1 MSVSL
6 QPYNISLPSF
16 SPVFIYEPQRD
27 GPPNLGWNSSYS
39 VGPQPLA
46 FSPYGIVG
54 QGIAYHVTQYDGA
67 SISLGFEGTAV
78 YFCVSE
84 GTSALY
90 TFLVDGTQISTT
102 GDPTDAACANYG
114 GLANVLLVANALDYG
129 VHNVT
134 LLVHVSN
141 AIPQVQF
148 FGATVTVGAG
158 ERGAKTTQV
167 IDDSKFQYTSGWY
180 SADDDPLMW
189 NGEYQVSCDYSPN
202 SIASYTFTGADA
214 VMLHGLS
221 LYDDYGFTVTLSN
234 QPPVIFNAS
243 DTYWRHSSVLLFF
256 AGGLNNTDSYTIT
269 IANYDPNQPNPPT
282 VNNPNNV
289 AGTACATVDK
299 LVLVQDD
306 LSSTINGTTGGAPPP
321 VSSTLSIGWILA
333 IVFAS
338 LLFLVLVALV
348 YLVLYWR
355 RRYRKLAERDAS
367 IDGSILDG
375 IDPTPWSDRNT
386 FTAVAQNTSE
396 LSLGFLPVGSPD
408 TALNPPNARVP
419 PEVVAISPHSYP
431 RLTTHSA
438 ETKAV
443 GQLDRN
449 TPPVSRAPEEIQ
461 LARRRPSARS
471 DTSSSQQVPPISLTG
486 EMLQTISAVVSRQLQ
501 QEYTTREG
509 IGQPPAYV
517 SQPDNQ

>member
-1 MSVSL
+1 MSVLL

-16 SPVFIYEPQRD
+16 SPLFIYEPQRD

-46 FSPYGIVG
+46 WSHQGVVG

-78 YFCVSE
+78 YFCLSE
-84 GTSALY
+84 GPSAPY
-90 TFLVDGTQISTT
+90 TFLVDGTEVSST
-102 GDPTDAACANYG
+102 GDPADAACANYG

-141 AIPQVQF
+141 ATPQVQF

-158 ERGAKTTQV
+158 QRGAKTAQV
-167 IDDSKFQYTSGWY
+167 IDDSKFQYTSSWY
-180 SADDDPLMW
+180 STDDDPLMW
-189 NGEYQVSCDYSPN
+189 D
-202 SIASYTFTGADA
+202 

-221 LYDDYGFTVTLSN
+221 VYNDYGFTVTLSN

-269 IANYDPNQPNPPT
+269 IANYDPNQPNPPI

-289 AGTACATVDK
+289 PGTACATVDK

-306 LSSTINGTTGGAPPP
+306 LSNTVNGTTSGAPPA
-321 VSSTLSIGWILA
+321 SSTLSIGWSLM

-338 LLFLVLVALV
+338 LLFLLLVVLV
-348 YLVLYWR
+348 YLVFYWR
-355 RRYRKLAERDAS
+355 QRHRKLAERDTP
-367 IDGSILDG
+367 IEGSILDG
-375 IDPTPWSDRNT
+375 IDPTPWADSNT
-386 FTAVAQNTSE
+386 FTLVAQNTSE
-396 LSLGFLPVGSPD
+396 LFPGFLPIGSPE
-408 TALNPPNARVP
+408 TALSPPNARVP
-419 PEVVAISPHSYP
+419 PEVVAMSSRPYPLSP
-431 RLTTHSA
+431 THSA

-443 GQLDRN
+443 GQSDRN
-449 TPPVSRAPEEIQ
+449 RPPASRARQEVQ
-461 LARRRPSARS
+461 RGRRRPPAQR
-471 DTSSSQQVPPISLTG
+471 DTSSSQQVPPVSLTG
-486 EMLQTISAVVSRQLQ
+486 ELLQTLSAVVSRQLR

-509 IGQPPAYV
+509 IGEPPDYV
-517 SQPDNQ
+517 SEPGNQ